1 MTWTATNLVIQI
13 ICGIFGGHA
22 AAVAIKDHNFGA
34 LGHTIVGAIGGG
46 ISGCFLQT
54 LVGTMVT
61 GAGSVNTSSPAEQ
74 AVLQGLAGAV
84 VGGIAVLVG
93 GIIKHSIDQ
102 YKTPSH

>member
-1 MTWTATNLVIQI
+1 MTNLVIQI

-22 AAVAIKDHNFGA
+22 AAITIIDHNFGGV
-34 LGHTIVGAIGGG
+34 GHTIAGAIGGA
-46 ISGCFLQT
+46 ISGSFFQT

-61 GAGSVNTSSPAEQ
+61 ASGSVNTSSPAKQ

-93 GIIKHSIDQ
+93 GIIKHGIDQ
-102 YKTPSH
+102 HKTPSH